1 MVILDKSGRIL
12 LPKEIR
18 DKLNLRE
25 GTPLEVTVRG
35 SEIVIR
41 PYDKSLEE
49 RVEEAVKFLSENA
62 PRAFVT
68 QEEEEGDKWLSREY
82 CLRKI
87 GLKE

>member
-1 MVILDKSGRIL
+1 VILDKSGRIL

-18 DKLNLRE
+18 DKLGLRE

-68 QEEEEGDKWLSREY
+68 QEVEEGDKWFSREY

>member
-1 MVILDKSGRIL
+1 MILDKSGRVL

-18 DKLNLRE
+18 DKLGLSE

-41 PYDKSLEE
+41 PYDKGLEE

-68 QEEEEGDKWLSREY
+68 QEEGDKWFSREY